1 MRLRLSARW
10 LLLKQVQRHG
20 LDHYRVIGPMWINV
34 LERSNTR
41 TKVRAYFTELEGK
54 PST

>member
-10 LLLKQVQRHG
+10 LLLKQVQSHG
-20 LDHYRVIGPMWINV
+20 LDQYRVIGPICINV
-34 LERSNTR
+34 LEQSNTIK
-41 TKVRAYFTELEGK
+41 KVRAYFTELEGK